1 MRVKT
6 FRGKSTA
13 AVFAEIKAEFGDDA
27 VILSNKTTEENGRR
41 IHEIMVGVDKPES
54 EVKTGDT
61 RDEVI
66 DAAMDSI
73 PDWNREWNQIKGHM
87 MALLKP
93 QMNMNLLA
101 PRQRLAL
108 EYLEREG
115 VDNKVILDLFQ
126 QLRGNKSKA
135 ILPELEKIAP
145 VRPLDGNLW
154 KEKFHA
160 LAGPHGAGKT
170 STIIRLAL
178 KEKRENPTA
187 RICLASAD
195 QGQGK
200 GRLVLRHYADLSGL
214 DFRELGTR
222 EDFARLIGESR
233 NFDRVFI
240 DLPGLAANAELDGWL
255 SACGINGPCDLAVH
269 LVLNPYYSQAQYCA
283 FLKKYKSA
291 KLKSLIWT
299 KLDEACNYGALVN
312 TAYESGLPVSLLSYG
327 STLRNSM
334 KPACEKDF
342 WRLVFK
348 HQLPCSDQEVLARA
362 V

>member
-6 FRGKSTA
+6 FRGSSTA

-27 VILSNKTTEENGRR
+27 VILSNKTCEENGRR
-41 IHEIMVGVDKPES
+41 IHEIMVGVDKQEEP
-54 EVKTGDT
+54 VQKRAT
-61 RDEVI
+61 RDAVI
-66 DAAMDSI
+66 DDAMNSI
-73 PDWNREWNQIKGHM
+73 PDWNQEWNQIKGHM

-93 QMNMNLLA
+93 QMNLNLLA

-115 VDNKVILDLFQ
+115 VESRVILDLFQ

-135 ILPELEKIAP
+135 ILPELEKIVP
-145 VRPLDGNLW
+145 VRPLESSIW

-178 KEKRENPTA
+178 KEKKENPTA

-222 EDFARLIGESR
+222 EDFARLIGESQ
-233 NFDRVFI
+233 NFDKVFI
-240 DLPGLAANAELDGWL
+240 DLPGLPNGTELDGWL
-255 SACGINGPCDLAVH
+255 SACGMNGPCDLAVH
-269 LVLNPYYSQAQYCA
+269 LVLNPYYAPAQYCA
-283 FLKKYKSA
+283 FLKKYSSA

-327 STLRNSM
+327 SGLRNSM

-348 HQLPCSDQEVLARA
+348 HQLPTEEKNLLAKA

>member
-6 FRGKSTA
+6 FRGISTA
-13 AVFAEIKAEFGDDA
+13 AVFAEIKAEFGDNA
-27 VILSNKTTEENGRR
+27 VILSNKSTEENGRK
-41 IHEIMVGVDKPES
+41 IHEIMVGVENNETPAQTPE
-54 EVKTGDT
+54 T

-66 DAAMDSI
+66 SDAMNNI
-73 PDWNREWNQIKGHM
+73 PDWNQEWTQIKGHM

-93 QMNMNLLA
+93 QMNLNLLA

-108 EYLEREG
+108 EYLEKEG
-115 VDNKVILDLFQ
+115 VDSNVILDLFQ
-126 QLRGNKSKA
+126 QLRGNKAKA

-145 VRPLDGNLW
+145 MRPFDNGVW

-170 STIIRLAL
+170 STIIRMAL
-178 KEKRENPTA
+178 KEKKENPTA

-214 DFRELGTR
+214 EFKELATR
-222 EDFARLIGESR
+222 EDFARLIGESH
-233 NFDRVFI
+233 NFDRIFI
-240 DLPGLAANAELDGWL
+240 DLPGLAGDAELEGWL
-255 SACGINGPCDLAVH
+255 TACGINGPCDLAVH
-269 LVLNPYYSQAQYCA
+269 LVLNPYYATAQYCA
-283 FLKKYKSA
+283 FLKKYKSS

-299 KLDEACNYGALVN
+299 KLDESCNFGALVN
-312 TAYESGLPVSLLSYG
+312 ISYESGLPVSLLSYG
-327 STLRNSM
+327 SGLRNTM

-342 WRLVFK
+342 WRLIFK
-348 HQLPCSDQEVLARA
+348 HSAP
-362 V
+362 

>member
-6 FRGKSTA
+6 FRGNSTA
-13 AVFAEIKAEFGDDA
+13 AVFADIKAEFGDDA
-27 VILSNKTTEENGRR
+27 IILSNKTTEEHGRR
-41 IHEIMVGVDKPES
+41 IHEIMVGIDNTES
-54 EVKTGDT
+54 PVQKQET

-66 DAAMDSI
+66 DDAMNSI
-73 PDWNREWNQIKGHM
+73 PDWNQEWNQIKGHM

-93 QMNMNLLA
+93 QMNLNLLA
-101 PRQRLAL
+101 PRQKLAL

-115 VDNKVILDLFQ
+115 VDGKVILDLFQ
-126 QLRGNKSKA
+126 QLRGNRSKA
-135 ILPELEKIAP
+135 ILPELEKIVP
-145 VRPLDGNLW
+145 VKPLNSSHW

-178 KEKRENPTA
+178 KEKKENPTS

-214 DFRELGTR
+214 EFREIGSR
-222 EDFARLIGESR
+222 EDFAVLIGESR
-233 NFDRVFI
+233 NFDKIFI
-240 DLPGLAANAELDGWL
+240 DLPGLSANAELEAWMC
-255 SACGINGPCDLAVH
+255 ACGMNGNCDLAVH
-269 LVLNPYYSQAQYCA
+269 LVLNPYYAPAQYCA
-283 FLKKYKSA
+283 FLKKYKSD

-312 TAYESGLPVSLLSYG
+312 TAYESGLPVSVLSYG

-348 HQLPCSDQEVLARA
+348 HQLPTEDKQTFAKA

>member
-6 FRGKSTA
+6 FRGSSTA

-27 VILSNKTTEENGRR
+27 VILSNKSTEEHGRK
-41 IHEIMVGVDKPES
+41 IHEIMVGVENSEKAAPKPE
-54 EVKTGDT
+54 T

-66 DAAMDSI
+66 SDAMNNI
-73 PDWNREWNQIKGHM
+73 PDWNQEWNQIKGHM

-93 QMNMNLLA
+93 QMNLNQLA

-115 VDNKVILDLFQ
+115 VEGNVILDLFQ
-126 QLRGNKSKA
+126 QLRGDKSKA

-145 VRPLDGNLW
+145 MRPFENGNW

-170 STIIRLAL
+170 STIIRMAL
-178 KEKRENPTA
+178 KEKKDNPTA

-200 GRLVLRHYADLSGL
+200 GRLVLRHYADLSGIE
-214 DFRELGTR
+214 FKEVATR
-222 EDFARLIGESR
+222 EDFARLIGESH
-233 NFDRVFI
+233 NFDKIFI
-240 DLPGLAANAELDGWL
+240 DLPGLSGNAELDGWL
-255 SACGINGPCDLAVH
+255 AACGMNGPCDLAVH
-269 LVLNPYYSQAQYCA
+269 LVLNPYYAPAQYCA
-283 FLKKYKSA
+283 FLKKYKSS

-327 STLRNSM
+327 CSLRNSM
-334 KPACEKDF
+334 KAACEKDF

-348 HQLPCSDQEVLARA
+348 HQLPTEDKNRFAKA

>member
-6 FRGKSTA
+6 FRGNSTT
-13 AVFAEIKAEFGDDA
+13 AVFAEIKAEFGDNA
-27 VILSNKTTEENGRR
+27 IILSNKSVEEDGRK
-41 IHEIMVGVDKPES
+41 IHEIMVGVDGQEEPVPAQE
-54 EVKTGDT
+54 T
-61 RDEVI
+61 REEVI
-66 DAAMDSI
+66 DYAMNNI
-73 PDWNREWNQIKGHM
+73 PDWNQEWNQIKGHM

-93 QMNMNLLA
+93 QMNLNLLA

-115 VDNKVILDLFQ
+115 VESKVILDLFQ
-126 QLRGNKSKA
+126 QLRGDKSKA
-135 ILPELEKIAP
+135 ILPELEKIVP
-145 VRPLDGNLW
+145 VRAMNSSNWPQ
-154 KEKFHA
+154 KFQA

-178 KEKRENPTA
+178 KEKKENPAA

-214 DFRELGTR
+214 EFRELASR

-233 NFDRVFI
+233 KFDRVFI
-240 DLPGLAANAELDGWL
+240 DLPGLSGNAELEGWL
-255 SACGINGPCDLAVH
+255 SACGMTGPCDLAVH
-269 LVLNPYYSQAQYCA
+269 LVLNPYYASAQYTA
-283 FLKKYKSA
+283 FLKKFKSN
-291 KLKSLIWT
+291 KVKSLIWT

-312 TAYESGLPVSLLSYG
+312 TSYESSLPVSLLSYG
-327 STLRNSM
+327 SGLRNSM

-348 HQLPCSDQEVLARA
+348 HQLPA
-362 V
+362 VENMKFAKAV

>member
-6 FRGKSTA
+6 FRGSSTA
-13 AVFAEIKAEFGDDA
+13 TVFAEIKAEFGDDA
-27 VILSNKTTEENGRR
+27 VILSNKTTEENGRK
-41 IHEIMVGVDKPES
+41 IHEIMVGVEGNEAPVQVS
-54 EVKTGDT
+54 ET
-61 RDEVI
+61 RDDVI
-66 DAAMDSI
+66 NDAMSNI
-73 PDWNREWNQIKGHM
+73 PDWNQEWNQIKGHM

-93 QMNMNLLA
+93 QMNFNQLA

-115 VDNKVILDLFQ
+115 VESNVILDLFQ
-126 QLRGNKSKA
+126 QLRGNKSKP
-135 ILPELEKIAP
+135 ILPELEKIVK
-145 VRPLDGNLW
+145 VRPFADNNW

-178 KEKRENPTA
+178 KEKKENPTA

-214 DFRELGTR
+214 EFTALSTR
-222 EDFARLIGESR
+222 EDFARLIGESHK
-233 NFDRVFI
+233 FDRVFI
-240 DLPGLAANAELDGWL
+240 DLPGLPGNSELDGWMA
-255 SACGINGPCDLAVH
+255 ACGINGPCDLAVH
-269 LVLNPYYSQAQYCA
+269 LVMNPYYSPAQYCA
-283 FLKKYKSA
+283 FLKKYKSS
-291 KLKSLIWT
+291 KLKSIIWT

-312 TAYESGLPVSLLSYG
+312 TSYESGLPVSLLSYG
-327 STLRNSM
+327 CGLRNSM
-334 KPACEKDF
+334 KAATEKDF

-348 HQLPCSDQEVLARA
+348 HQLPTEDKASFAKA